1 MRLLPYTSSRR
12 ITRPL
17 GWRGKVTST
26 AGSGGAAGGSVVV
39 GPGPVGTG
47 GRATTTGAN
56 ANEGRAAS
64 IMLPRTMKP
73 RSMVVPVKDS
83 R

>member
-1 MRLLPYTSSRR
+1 MRLLPHTSSRR

-26 AGSGGAAGGSVVV
+26 VGPGGAVGGSVVV
-39 GPGPVGTG
+39 GPGTVGSG
-47 GRATTTGAN
+47 GGVTTTGRS